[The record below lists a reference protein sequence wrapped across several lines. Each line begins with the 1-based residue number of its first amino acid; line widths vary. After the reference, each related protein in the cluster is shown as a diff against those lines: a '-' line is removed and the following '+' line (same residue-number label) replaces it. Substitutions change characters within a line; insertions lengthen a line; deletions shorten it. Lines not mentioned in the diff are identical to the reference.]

1 MTNCNYSE
9 HTKIQGKEIQKQIEE
24 LQAKLEELEKQRS
37 PVEVAFKDNYGV
49 YPDELK
55 STDDFNCWKSFKRG
69 YTAAKKDKESEYQP
83 SMVNCILKGTPPD
96 GYVTWNE
103 WYNELGSKGILH
115 NLKISSK
122 EVEVNEWKDVAL
134 KFGEKLPV
142 ILPYGYYELPPAA
155 WFRWVVFTYD
165 KYMEQ
170 RDKESGYTPELQE
183 EVNKLQ
189 EKEWLHKM
197 LNDEEY
203 HRIGTYLTTGHMG

>member
-1 MTNCNYSE
+1 MTE
-9 HTKIQGKEIQKQIEE
+9 KELIQKQIEE
-24 LQAKLEELEKQRS
+24 LQSKLEELEKPECPIKEAYKKIYGHY
-37 PVEVAFKDNYGV
+37 PVI
-49 YPDELK
+49 DENDYYRWGGP
-55 STDDFNCWKSFKRG
+55 TWFPFKRG

-142 ILPYGYYELPPAA
+142 ILPYGYYELSPAA

-165 KYMEQ
+165 KYMEE

-203 HRIGTYLTTGHMG
+203 PRIGTYLTTGHML